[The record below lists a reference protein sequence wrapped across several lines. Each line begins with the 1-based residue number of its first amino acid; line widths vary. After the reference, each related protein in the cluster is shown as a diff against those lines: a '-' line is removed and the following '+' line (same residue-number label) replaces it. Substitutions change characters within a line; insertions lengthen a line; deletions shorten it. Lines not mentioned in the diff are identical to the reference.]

1 MDTSS
6 SSLSFSKENK
16 SMVLSSSTRLPLAEI
31 MSVESDSYGS
41 DNFKDLNETVRD
53 IELEVADLD
62 TSYRESFSLS

>member
-6 SSLSFSKENK
+6 STLSFSKENK

>member
-16 SMVLSSSTRLPLAEI
+16 SMILSSSTRLPLAEI